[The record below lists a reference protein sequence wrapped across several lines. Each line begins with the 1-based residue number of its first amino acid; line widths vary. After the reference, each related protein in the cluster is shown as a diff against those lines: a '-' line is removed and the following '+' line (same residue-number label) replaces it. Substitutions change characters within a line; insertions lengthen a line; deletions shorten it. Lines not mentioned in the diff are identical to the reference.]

1 MRRLI
6 ELKFL
11 LFVKFSIWLGVQLD
25 MSVTVTDLPDRV
37 VAKVGQGI
45 IDSTLNADRVVV
57 PFFDVELTGNG
68 EWECFLNGNVC
79 GRLQR
84 SVAVWFLQLTKRDGT
99 PYKIRILEIS
109 VP

>member
-1 MRRLI
+1 
-6 ELKFL
+6 
-11 LFVKFSIWLGVQLD
+11 

-79 GRLQR
+79 GRLQVVLQSGSFNSQSVMGHLIR
-84 SVAVWFLQLTKRDGT
+84 SGFWK
-99 PYKIRILEIS
+99 
-109 VP
+109 